1 MKKAIF
7 FVIMIAVSMFIM
19 PTAFAAEIEVA
30 SVDGVKYTTVQEA
43 INNADNKTVV
53 LLQDVTESVTIAAN
67 TNVTLDL
74 AGHKLTNTASKHTV
88 INKGTL
94 TITGDGTL
102 DNVSHGKGALVNN
115 GTTNLISGTLTRSKE
130 AGTAPGN
137 SGGNSWYVIDN
148 NGGTFNMEGGKVL
161 GTSGFSSAIRNLE
174 ATFNMKN
181 GEITNPFIALK
192 NDDNGI
198 INMTGGTVSTT
209 KAGGSAIQNWGQLT
223 MTGGTL
229 NQVED
234 SLAIYTL
241 SWDDKFNQV
250 TTTISENAVING
262 DVKID
267 KDGNPTKLP
276 KFNVIGGT
284 INGSIVDVAG
294 GEISVTNGK
303 VTGKVESTVG
313 GKVEIAKADY
323 TKVNS
328 LVDRFNKLD
337 KSLYTEESVKKV
349 QAAIDVVRYD
359 KTVLEQSEVD
369 KMAADIESALATLEE
384 IKVANPDTSDVNVV
398 ALIMMMILG
407 ATGLGYTIKK
417 AFN

>member
-53 LLQDVTESVTIAAN
+53 LLQDVTESVTIAEN

-229 NQVED
+229 NQVDD

-359 KTVLEQSEVD
+359 KTVLEQAEVD

>member
-53 LLQDVTESVTIAAN
+53 LLQDVTESVTIAEN

-161 GTSGFSSAIRNLE
+161 GTSGFPSAIRNLE

-359 KTVLEQSEVD
+359 KTVLEQAEVD

>member
-53 LLQDVTESVTIAAN
+53 LLQDVTESVTIAEN

-161 GTSGFSSAIRNLE
+161 GTSGFSSAIRNLQ

-198 INMTGGTVSTT
+198 INITGGTVSTT

-359 KTVLEQSEVD
+359 KTVLEQAEVD

>member
-53 LLQDVTESVTIAAN
+53 LLQDVTESVTIAEN

-359 KTVLEQSEVD
+359 KTVLEQAEVD